1 MGQKRD
7 MSNTAGITADV
18 LNEHFAQVSTH
29 PSYTIPVAKLTT
41 ASENQD
47 YFSEWAVLKALYTLL
62 PTATGLDL
70 LPAWFLR
77 LGAPA
82 FYKRLKY
89 LFNKSIATS
98 TVPLQWKNAIISP
111 VPKISSPKDCN
122 DYRPIS
128 VTPVLTRTTE
138 MMVVRTFMYP
148 ALLTP
153 TAGVDVL

>member
-1 MGQKRD
+1 

-18 LNEHFAQVSTH
+18 LR
-29 PSYTIPVAKLTT
+29 
-41 ASENQD
+41 
-47 YFSEWAVLKALYTLL
+47 

-82 FYKRLKY
+82 FYKPLTY

-98 TVPLQWKNAIISP
+98 TVPLQSKNAIISP

-122 DYRPIS
+122 DYRPIL
-128 VTPVLTRTTE
+128 VTPVLT
-138 MMVVRTFMYP
+138 
-148 ALLTP
+148 
-153 TAGVDVL
+153 

>member
-1 MGQKRD
+1 MLLIYCMYVHIDIDCNSG
-7 MSNTAGITADV
+7 DV
-18 LNEHFAQVSTH
+18 LTNSWSV
-29 PSYTIPVAKLTT
+29 KLQTGQPKVKT
-41 ASENQD
+41 
-47 YFSEWAVLKALYTLL
+47 EWPRGKALDTLH

-70 LPAWFLR
+70 VPAWFLR

-82 FYKRLKY
+82 VYKPLTY

-111 VPKISSPKDCN
+111 VPKISSPKHCN

-128 VTPVLTRTTE
+128 VTPVLTRTME
-138 MMVVRTFMYP
+138 RMVVRTFMYP